1 MSKMPRSAR
10 FEFRVDPDSK
20 TEIEQAAA
28 VAGES
33 ASDFARRAAVERAQ
47 AILQQQRSTVV
58 PPDFFDALMKEL
70 DTPVV
75 PNERTRAAV
84 RRLDEVV
91 KRS

>member
-1 MSKMPRSAR
+1 MSRTAR

-20 TEIEQAAA
+20 NDIEKAAA
-28 VAGES
+28 VSGES

-47 AILQQQRSTVV
+47 AVLAQQRVTVV
-58 PPDFFDALMKEL
+58 PSDFFDDLMAEL
-70 DTPVV
+70 DAPLK

-91 KRS
+91 VKRS

>member
-1 MSKMPRSAR
+1 MATIRSER
-10 FEFRVDPDSK
+10 FEFRVDPESK

-28 VAGES
+28 ASGET
-33 ASDFARRAAVERAQ
+33 ASDFARRAAIERAQ
-47 AILQQQRSTVV
+47 AVLQQQRVTVV
-58 PPDFFDALMKEL
+58 PSDFFDALMTEL
-70 DTPVV
+70 SAPAE

>member
-1 MSKMPRSAR
+1 MAQSAR

-20 TEIEQAAA
+20 ADIERAAA
-28 VAGES
+28 VTGES

-47 AILQQQRSTVV
+47 TILRQQQVTVV
-58 PPDFFDALMKEL
+58 PADYFDTLMAEL
-70 DTPVV
+70 DAP
-75 PNERTRAAV
+75 PQSNERVRAAV

>member
-1 MSKMPRSAR
+1 MAQTAR

-20 TEIEQAAA
+20 AEIEKAAA
-28 VAGES
+28 VTGET

-47 AILQQQRSTVV
+47 AILRQQHVTVV
-58 PPDFFDALMKEL
+58 PADYFDTLMAEL
-70 DTPVV
+70 DAPAQS
-75 PNERTRAAV
+75 NERVRAAV

>member
-1 MSKMPRSAR
+1 MTRSAR

-20 TEIEQAAA
+20 TEIEKAAA

-47 AILQQQRSTVV
+47 AILRQQHVIVV
-58 PPDFFDALMKEL
+58 PAEYFDTLMAEL
-70 DTPVV
+70 NAPIQG
-75 PNERTRAAV
+75 NERVRAAV

>member
-1 MSKMPRSAR
+1 MSPRSQR

-28 VAGES
+28 ASGES
-33 ASDFARRAAVERAQ
+33 ASDFARRAAVERAH
-47 AILQQQRSTVV
+47 AVLQQQRATVV
-58 PPDFFDALMKEL
+58 PSDFFDKLMAEL
-70 DTPVV
+70 DAPAL

-91 KRS
+91 ERS

>member
-1 MSKMPRSAR
+1 MTRTRTAR

-28 VAGES
+28 VSGES

-47 AILQQQRSTVV
+47 AVLQQQRVTVV
-58 PPDFFDALMKEL
+58 PSDFFDKLMAEL
-70 DTPVV
+70 DAPAV
-75 PNERTRAAV
+75 PNERTRAAA